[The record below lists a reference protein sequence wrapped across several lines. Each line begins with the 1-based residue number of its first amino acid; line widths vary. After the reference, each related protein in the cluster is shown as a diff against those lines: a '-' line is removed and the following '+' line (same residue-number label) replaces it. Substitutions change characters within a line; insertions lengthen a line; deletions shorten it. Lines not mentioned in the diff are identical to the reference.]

1 MTKARVALA
10 AIGLI
15 AGLSAAQGADLAAY
29 RAADVVV
36 AVRPPQVW
44 QGHFTGGR
52 NLAPGAQ
59 PTALDWADVTQ
70 RFASLRDCGRWMRDL
85 KREYPTYE
93 GWKGCI
99 RIR

>member
-1 MTKARVALA
+1 MTQARVALA

-15 AGLSAAQGADLAAY
+15 AGLSAAQAADLAAY
-29 RAADVVV
+29 PAADVVV
-36 AVRPPQVW
+36 VVPQQVW

-85 KREYPTYE
+85 KRQYPTYE

>member
-10 AIGLI
+10 AMGIFG
-15 AGLSAAQGADLAAY
+15 GLSAANAADMAVVPAP
-29 RAADVVV
+29 DVVV
-36 AVRPPQVW
+36 LVRPAEVW

-52 NLAPGAQ
+52 NFAPGAQ
-59 PTALDWADVTQ
+59 PTALDWADVTA

-85 KREYPTYE
+85 KRQYPTYE

>member
-1 MTKARVALA
+1 MTMARVIPA
-10 AIGLI
+10 AIGLL
-15 AGLSAAQGADLAAY
+15 AGVSAAC
-29 RAADVVV
+29 AADYAGEPRTVSHV
-36 AVRPPQVW
+36 AVRAAEVW

-52 NLAPGAQ
+52 NFAPGAQ
-59 PTALDWADVTQ
+59 PTALDWADVTA

-85 KREYPTYE
+85 KRQYPTYE